1 MGQIG
6 EIFALAGLQVDTAS
20 FAQYGA
26 ALEGA
31 ESGVS
36 DFASNTQALLAGAF
50 ALPAVALAGIASYGV
65 GLASNFQDAGTTLTT
80 LYGTADLAKQKF
92 QWMTDFAAS
101 TPFQFDEV
109 VQGGIKLK
117 SYGMDIEQYGKT
129 FGDTASGMGK
139 SFNDVIEA
147 VADAQ
152 TGEFERLKELGIK
165 AVQVTKANL
174 DQYAQYGGQ
183 VGDTMLTYV
192 NRSGQQM
199 AQAVDKN
206 NREMITSTLSAIW
219 NEKYAGAMETRSQTL
234 SGMMSTLKDNLTF
247 GLADLVG
254 YDMKNMEVQTAS
266 LMGVLMELSK
276 VAIVVTGSVSNL
288 SEPAQTFA
296 IVAAVGGSAALLLA
310 GGLIAA
316 SAAGITTAGVMGA
329 LGLAVGVVLGPATL
343 IVGALALVAAGFV
356 YLDEQT
362 GAVTA
367 VWNALKDVF
376 TIVFYNISAGFTIF
390 KTKAIAD
397 IQEIQEW
404 FSNLLPP
411 GVVTAIT
418 GAIAMIQGKFG
429 EWAAGTKAHAES
441 LKQAN
446 TDTAASFDKYS
457 NINMAP
463 TGAQLSTMESLV
475 QSLGADAKTGT
486 TALEGMGNVP
496 APGSIAGLTGI
507 DTGARTATTS
517 GAGLKTTLEGAGN
530 VPATGSIAGLVGIQ
544 QGEKNATAGAT
555 PLQTTLT
562 ATGNVSF
569 AGTNTGI
576 VSVDANGKKTTFT
589 VDQLRGSMGLAGNV
603 PFTGSVSGLNG
614 VTFGTVNANAGA
626 KTLTAT
632 LTASGQVSYYGTTSQ
647 LSLVNAKGEIT
658 KLTVSQLETYLKQS
672 GNVSLAGTQ
681 GQIAL
686 VDAAGKRT
694 NLTTQEA
701 TNLLKT
707 AGSQSMSGTIGGV
720 NGITAA
726 WGKATAAAN
735 AYAKAAIAQRETE
748 KTYESAMKGSTST
761 GQSSG
766 GVTVVGAGQ
775 SIKST
780 NNVTVNNTYNQPTA
794 SDKKGQLAIIG
805 RS

>member
-1 MGQIG
+1 MGLIG

-20 FAQYGA
+20 FAQYGT

-31 ESGVS
+31 ESGIS
-36 DFASNTQALLAGAF
+36 DFATSTQALLAGAF

-65 GLASNFQDAGTTLTT
+65 GLASNFQDAGVTLTT
-80 LYGTADLAKQKF
+80 LYGTADIAKQKF
-92 QWMTDFAAS
+92 QWMTDFAAT

-174 DQYAQYGGQ
+174 DEYAQYGGQ
-183 VGDTMLTYV
+183 VGDTMFTYV

-199 AQAVDKN
+199 AQVVDKN

-234 SGMMSTLKDNLTF
+234 SGLMSTLKDNLTF

-266 LMGVLMELSK
+266 LMGVLMGLAG
-276 VAIVVTGSVSNL
+276 VAITVTGSFSNM
-288 SEPAQTFA
+288 SEPVQTFV

-329 LGLAVGVVLGPATL
+329 LGLAVGLVLSPAVL
-343 IVGALALVAAGFV
+343 IVGTLALVAAGLV
-356 YLDEQT
+356 YLDEKT
-362 GAVTA
+362 GILSAAWSVM
-367 VWNALKDVF
+367 KDVF
-376 TIVFYNISAGFTIF
+376 TIVYYTISAGFTEL
-390 KTKAIAD
+390 KNKLVAD
-397 IQEIQEW
+397 IQIIQEW
-404 FSNLLPP
+404 FSNILPP
-411 GVVTAIT
+411 AVVTAIT

-429 EWAAGTKAHAES
+429 EWADAQKTHADSLTK
-441 LKQAN
+441 AN
-446 TDTAASFDKYS
+446 TDTAASFDMYS
-457 NINMAP
+457 NVNMAK
-463 TGAQLSTMESLV
+463 TDAQLGTMEGLV
-475 QSLGADAKTGT
+475 QSLGADVKTGT
-486 TALEGMGNVP
+486 TGLEGM
-496 APGSIAGLTGI
+496 
-507 DTGARTATTS
+507 
-517 GAGLKTTLEGAGN
+517 GN
-530 VPATGSIAGLVGIQ
+530 VPATGSIAGLKGIQ
-544 QGEKNATAGAT
+544 QGEQNATAAGI
-555 PLQTTLT
+555 PLQNTLT
-562 ATGNVSF
+562 GSGNVNF
-569 AGTNTGI
+569 AGTNAGI
-576 VSVDANGKKTTFT
+576 VSVGANGKNTTFT

-614 VTFGTVNANAGA
+614 VTFGTVNANSGA

-632 LTASGQVSYYGTTSQ
+632 LTASGNVSYYGTTSQ

-658 KLTVSQLETYLKQS
+658 KLTVSQLETYLKQA
-672 GNVSLAGTQ
+672 GNVSQAGTQ
-681 GQIAL
+681 GQLAL
-686 VDAAGKRT
+686 VDSAGKRT
-694 NLTTQEA
+694 NLTTQQA
-701 TNLLKT
+701 TALLKT
-707 AGSQSMSGTIGGV
+707 AGSQAMSGTIGGV

-735 AYAKAAIAQRETE
+735 TYAKAAIAQREVE

-761 GQSSG
+761 GQSKG
-766 GVTVVGAGQ
+766 GISVVGAGQ

-780 NNVTVNNTYNQPTA
+780 SHVTVNNTYNQPTA